1 MSNNSGKKRSRREV
15 RREQLAREKRMRR
28 LRIWVPLGV
37 IVIALVGLA
46 IYRANEPEVEGVNT
60 VAAAESNQH
69 DDSLQIPFGGLPP
82 TGGPHS
88 SVWQNCGIYTDP
100 VAPENVIHS
109 MEHGAVWVTYH
120 PELPE
125 DQVTTLQ
132 NIVRGDGYVLLSPY
146 PDQNSPIVLT
156 VWDKQL
162 QVDSAD
168 DDRIEEFIDRYRR
181 RRGPEPAAACNGG
194 IGTPVG

>member
-1 MSNNSGKKRSRREV
+1 VSNNSGKKRSRREI

-37 IVIALVGLA
+37 IAIALVGLA
-46 IYRANEPEVEGVNT
+46 IYRANEPEVEGVIT

-69 DDSLQIPFGGLPP
+69 DDSLQISFGGLPP

-88 SVWQNCGIYTDP
+88 SAWQNCGIYTDP

-125 DQVTTLQ
+125 GQVTTLQ
-132 NIVRGDGYVLLSPY
+132 NIVRGDEYVLLSPF
-146 PDQNSPIVLT
+146 PDQDSPIVLT

-162 QVDSAD
+162 QVDSAND
-168 DDRIEEFIDRYRR
+168 GRIEEFIDRYRR
-181 RRGPEPAAACNGG
+181 RRGPEPAAACG
-194 IGTPVG
+194 